1 MSDFYQTFFQLC
13 ESKGIAP
20 SKVAQEIGLNKS
32 SVSYWK
38 KGSIPKMDTLK
49 ALAQYFNVTV
59 DYLTGLDD
67 LEATIVQEV
76 SAPGG
81 LVLLKPIGSRM
92 EPYTTADTVAKYAQV
107 QQQTVEHIIR
117 KHKSDLEEFGVLGFE
132 IRLPP
137 AGSKG
142 GRPVKL
148 YHLNEQ
154 QATLLITY
162 LKNTPPV
169 RRFKKAL
176 VRGFFE
182 ARQELARREAQ
193 RAVKAPVRRSLT
205 DAIRDS
211 GENERMHGQAFA
223 TYTNLVYKVAIG
235 RTAPQIRKAAGVDR
249 RADVVPLL
257 TADELAA
264 VTRRE
269 AQVCTLLDCGMQYE
283 AIKSVMTRE
292 VNHA

>member
-1 MSDFYQTFFQLC
+1 M
-13 ESKGIAP
+13 KKAP
-20 SKVAQEIGLNKS
+20 
-32 SVSYWK
+32 
-38 KGSIPKMDTLK
+38 M
-49 ALAQYFNVTV
+49 
-59 DYLTGLDD
+59 
-67 LEATIVQEV
+67 
-76 SAPGG
+76 PGG
-81 LVLLKPIGSRM
+81 LVLIKPIGPHM
-92 EPYTTADTVAKYAQV
+92 EPYTTADTVAQYAQV

-142 GRPVKL
+142 GRPVKC

-182 ARQELARREAQ
+182 ARRELARRDVQ
-193 RAVKAPVRRSLT
+193 RAVKAPVRRCLT

-249 RADVVPLL
+249 CADVVPLL

-269 AQVCTLLDCGMQYE
+269 AQVTTLLDCGMRYD
-283 AIKSVMTRE
+283 AIKTVLEGGKTHDRSRE
-292 VNHA
+292 S